1 MTRRLLLPAVIA
13 SAALLLPATAAAKG
27 PSDATITGPG
37 LSSPIKISGGG
48 EGGNTTLGQLVT
60 YGGFFP
66 QAFGQTPDPV
76 LRARPT
82 TALGPRY
89 NVTYIVPGPSTDT
102 LRQELY
108 PYAAGG
114 PLSYMEPGQ
123 PFWGQKT
130 HGGWFRGA
138 PELKSTLIQAG
149 LPKKAPATHQ
159 RVASARKLALGAG
172 AGVALA
178 AGAFLLLRRRK

>member
-1 MTRRLLLPAVIA
+1 MTRRLLAPALIA
-13 SAALLLPATAAAKG
+13 GVALLLPATAAAKG

-48 EGGNTTLGQLVT
+48 EGGNTTLGHLVM

-66 QAFGQTPDPV
+66 QAFGQSPDPV
-76 LRARPT
+76 FRARPA

-89 NVTYIVPGPSTDT
+89 DVTYVVPGPSTDT

-123 PFWGQKT
+123 PLWSQKT
-130 HGGWFRGA
+130 HGGWFRAA
-138 PELKSTLIQAG
+138 PELKPTLIEAG
-149 LPKKAPATHQ
+149 LPKKAPATHE
-159 RVASARKLALGAG
+159 RVANARKLALGAG
-172 AGVALA
+172 AGVVLA
-178 AGAFLLLRRRK
+178 AGALFLLRRRR